1 MEILAL
7 GEKIKRRR
15 KELNMTLKDLA
26 GDRITPGQIS
36 LVESGRSN
44 PSMDLLE
51 YLAGELQT
59 SVEYLMESEE
69 TQAEKIS
76 IYYEQMAEA
85 YILAGD
91 YFSGE
96 KYIEN
101 ALYYVEKYNLDYRKA
116 KILYLRAQIYMAK
129 GEFTIAQQFFL
140 TANVI
145 FIKNN
150 NYEEIINTFLNLG
163 KITLKLKAY
172 HSANSYL
179 SQAEKVYLDNNIGD
193 DSLLGE
199 IYYYMAESYY
209 RTENMKKV
217 IDYSFLAKSKF
228 EQVNNKEEYAKTLL
242 LISEEY
248 NAKGDLA
255 NAIKYSQKT
264 LEVYKELEQLNNI
277 SEIENNLGKLFY
289 RFENIEESFKH
300 YEIAKDIR
308 MRRKDT
314 KLISTLINM
323 CENYIKIKDIK
334 KCEELLN
341 EIKLYLKDE
350 DIKNL
355 VEINI
360 LWYRVHMINDKLKD
374 AEYVLLDT
382 YEIAKVN
389 SLYQQAGQIAIMI
402 GKFYIDNKRDI
413 EAAKYLDEGISI
425 FKEIG
430 ILRN

>member
-1 MEILAL
+1 
-7 GEKIKRRR
+7 
-15 KELNMTLKDLA
+15 
-26 GDRITPGQIS
+26 
-36 LVESGRSN
+36 
-44 PSMDLLE
+44 
-51 YLAGELQT
+51 
-59 SVEYLMESEE
+59 
-69 TQAEKIS
+69 
-76 IYYEQMAEA
+76 
-85 YILAGD
+85 
-91 YFSGE
+91 
-96 KYIEN
+96 
-101 ALYYVEKYNLDYRKA
+101 
-116 KILYLRAQIYMAK
+116 
-129 GEFTIAQQFFL
+129 
-140 TANVI
+140 
-145 FIKNN
+145 
-150 NYEEIINTFLNLG
+150 
-163 KITLKLKAY
+163 
-172 HSANSYL
+172 
-179 SQAEKVYLDNNIGD
+179 
-193 DSLLGE
+193 
-199 IYYYMAESYY
+199 
-209 RTENMKKV
+209 
-217 IDYSFLAKSKF
+217 
-228 EQVNNKEEYAKTLL
+228 
-242 LISEEY
+242 
-248 NAKGDLA
+248 
-255 NAIKYSQKT
+255 
-264 LEVYKELEQLNNI
+264 
-277 SEIENNLGKLFY
+277 
-289 RFENIEESFKH
+289 
-300 YEIAKDIR
+300 